1 MSFIPQSAPRSIFVL
16 FDSLSWT
23 LFQIG
28 THRSTLFFL
37 SFHMV
42 FPFFFFKSITHFIIG
57 LFNLKFTF
65 LESLLSFS
73 PEVVR
78 EKFFGLP
85 GNYKLFPH
93 LQGFFESV
101 LIEIIKEIR
110 REGERESE

>member
-1 MSFIPQSAPRSIFVL
+1 
-16 FDSLSWT
+16 
-23 LFQIG
+23 
-28 THRSTLFFL
+28 
-37 SFHMV
+37 MV
-42 FPFFFFKSITHFIIG
+42 FLFFFFFSKSITHFITG

-65 LESLLSFS
+65 WKSLLSFS

-78 EKFFGLP
+78 EKFFSLP

-93 LQGFFESV
+93 LQGCFESV

>member
-1 MSFIPQSAPRSIFVL
+1 MSFIPQSAPHFIFVL
-16 FDSLSWT
+16 FNSLSWT

-42 FPFFFFKSITHFIIG
+42 FLIFFLKSITHFIKG
-57 LFNLKFTF
+57 LFNLEFTF

-73 PEVVR
+73 LELVR
-78 EKFFGLP
+78 EKFFSLP

-110 REGERESE
+110 REGERE